1 MTNTTGTVA
10 YKYKPDKHGF
20 RVNVQSLDEMHREKI
35 TSFQSKRDA
44 LPEKKAKIAEMTTRL
59 RELEE
64 NLKGKVMLEYI
75 ELFRERNKLKTE
87 IKNLQNEIEKIENY
101 VDETQYYSKVGDVV
115 ENYYSITN
123 GILYGKDDLCEEPEK
138 VSDTKITVS
147 KELLAIT
154 NSNKTRKLKR
164 PVRKRSKNIGLDQTT
179 PGLLSTLMNVQ
190 PKQQI
195 TEQPTQEQC
204 KATLQNQYLLMMD
217 KEYAS
222 TKARCDNIPK
232 CKECMINMDAFYD
245 KAIAVCP
252 KCNGYEKILVESEV
266 PMQRETF
273 AEKPRYP
280 YKRIGHGKE
289 RLDQFLCLGTPNI
302 HKSVYTTIL
311 SELTKHNIEPQ
322 TATLGFIEK
331 MLKKHKLSN
340 CYDYIM
346 FIYCRITQKK
356 PIQVSREEYD
366 KVLEMFAEAEE
377 IYETKYK
384 PRDRENFL
392 KYTFVLHKIFLT
404 IGRKDIAKYFTLL
417 KSDNKMKQQEKVWK
431 NICGDT
437 GWVYHPS

>member
-1 MTNTTGTVA
+1 MSNTSGAVA

-35 TSFQSKRDA
+35 LLFQSKRDA
-44 LPEKKAKIAEMTTRL
+44 LPEKKKKLAEMTTRL
-59 RELEE
+59 GELDES
-64 NLKGKVMLEYI
+64 LKGKIMLENI
-75 ELFRERNKLKTE
+75 ELFRERNKLKADTKSIQDE
-87 IKNLQNEIEKIENY
+87 VTRIENY

-123 GILYGKDDLCEEPEK
+123 GILYGKDDLCKESEK
-138 VSDTKITVS
+138 ENDTKITVS

-164 PVRKRSKNIGLDQTT
+164 PVRKRGKNIAMDHTT
-179 PGLLSTLMNVQ
+179 PGLLSSLMNIP
-190 PKQQI
+190 PKQTI
-195 TEQPTQEQC
+195 EPSNEQC

-232 CKECMINMDAFYD
+232 CKDCMINMDAFYD
-245 KAIAVCP
+245 KAIAVCS
-252 KCNGYEKILVESEV
+252 KCNRYENILVESEV
-266 PMQRETF
+266 PSQRETF

-302 HKSVYTTIL
+302 PKTVYSTIL
-311 SELTKHNIEPQ
+311 SELAKHTIEPQ
-322 TATLGFIEK
+322 KATLCFIEK
-331 MLKKHKLSN
+331 MLKKHKLSK

-366 KVLEMFAEAEE
+366 KVLEMFAEGEE
-377 IYETKYK
+377 VYETKYK
-384 PRDRENFL
+384 PVDRENFL

-404 IGRKDIAKYFTLL
+404 IVGLGKL
-417 KSDNKMKQQEKVWK
+417 VWF
-431 NICGDT
+431 DLFR
-437 GWVYHPS
+437 P